1 MSTEKMQKSTN
12 IHFMIKFIF
21 NFNFKQFLMNEN
33 RLKASMFGTEK
44 AEMTE
49 TVF

>member
-21 NFNFKQFLMNEN
+21 NFKQFLMNEN
-33 RLKASMFGTEK
+33 RLKVSMFGTEK